1 MTSAP
6 ENMIRHTLKPESA
19 PVWYAWVV
27 AGYHDFD
34 NSQHSYVGNLI
45 NAVKYP
51 KGPVQPEM
59 VQQLRTVVKHSIL
72 QIQGFSE
79 FKRKFSGLDAVVAV
93 PNNPP
98 KEFSVP
104 HLIADEVATTL
115 GIPNRSSEVTKVA
128 KTAQA
133 KFEPE
138 LKPEAYEAG
147 GTLQGQIVLLVDDVL
162 GSGNTLESVAANLR
176 KAGVKS
182 VVGFCLAKTKV
193 GMARGN

>member
-1 MTSAP
+1 MTSSP
-6 ENMIRHTLKPESA
+6 ENMIRHTLKPERAS
-19 PVWYAWVV
+19 VWYAWVV

-79 FKRKFSGLDAVVAV
+79 SKRKFSELDAVVAV
-93 PNNPP
+93 PNNPS
-98 KEFSVP
+98 KELSVP
-104 HLIADEVATTL
+104 HLIADEVATTV
-115 GIPNRSSEVTKVA
+115 GIPNRSSDVTKVT

-133 KFEPE
+133 KFGSE
-138 LKPEAYEAG
+138 LKPDVYKVA
-147 GTLQGQIVLLVDDVL
+147 GTLQGQMVLLVDDVL
-162 GSGNTLESVAANLR
+162 GSGNTLESVAVNLR
-176 KAGVKS
+176 KAGAKG

-193 GMARGN
+193 GMTSGN

>member
-6 ENMIRHTLKPESA
+6 ENMIRHTFKPESA

-72 QIQGFSE
+72 QIQGFTKST
-79 FKRKFSGLDAVVAV
+79 RQFSSLDAVVAV

-115 GIPNRSSEVTKVA
+115 GIPNRSSEVTKVT

-133 KFEPE
+133 KLGSKLNPD
-138 LKPEAYEAG
+138 AYEAG
-147 GTLQGQIVLLVDDVL
+147 GSLQGQVVLLVDDVL

-176 KAGVKS
+176 KAGVKG